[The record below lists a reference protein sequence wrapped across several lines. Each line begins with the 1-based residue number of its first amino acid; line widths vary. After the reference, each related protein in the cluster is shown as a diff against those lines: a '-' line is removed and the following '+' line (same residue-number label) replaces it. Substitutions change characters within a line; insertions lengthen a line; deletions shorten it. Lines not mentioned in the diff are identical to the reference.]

1 MKTIALP
8 DGKVKVRT
16 FTLIELLVVIA
27 IIAILAAILLPAL
40 NSARQRGQA
49 ASCISNLKQLG
60 NAIYSYS
67 SAYDEWLPSS
77 AFYGSDG
84 AEYFWPTALCEMLGN
99 GGEWSWGWTADTA
112 DTAKQLF
119 SCAAADAEGEW
130 SEDSSGKDKDGTYKG
145 LGYRY
150 SHFLGGVDYYKSG
163 DKDCKPRKVGS
174 STSPSR
180 RFVMGDGTGNDY
192 GSKLYYNV
200 KNNNIPYK
208 RHPGEVSNLIFADLH
223 VNSMTRQAIIDDRS
237 EMIKW

>member
-16 FTLIELLVVIA
+16 FTLIELLVV
-27 IIAILAAILLPAL
+27 IAILAAILLPAL

-112 DTAKQLF
+112 DTVDILPTVPVPRPVD
-119 SCAAADAEGEW
+119 SCSAQTAE
-130 SEDSSGKDKDGTYKG
+130 SA
-145 LGYRY
+145 R
-150 SHFLGGVDYYKSG
+150 
-163 DKDCKPRKVGS
+163 
-174 STSPSR
+174 
-180 RFVMGDGTGNDY
+180 
-192 GSKLYYNV
+192 
-200 KNNNIPYK
+200 
-208 RHPGEVSNLIFADLH
+208 
-223 VNSMTRQAIIDDRS
+223 TR
-237 EMIKW
+237 